1 MPIHTTQA
9 VVLRT
14 IEYSETSLIVWLY
27 TEELGR
33 IHVIAKGARRAR
45 STFEGAL
52 EPLVQ
57 GELVFYRKKK
67 ADTLDIAKEFD
78 PTDYH
83 RGLRRELPRLYR
95 GVYLA
100 ELMNE
105 LGEENAPNPRAW
117 QALTEGLNGLVHAP
131 SAALDIVLFHAELGL
146 LESAG
151 LQPALSECAACG
163 KPPAPSYPFSLQSG
177 GVLCDEHARRDP
189 SARRSSVGAVK
200 TLAAIVRGEKVQA
213 GPGVANQ
220 IRDLL
225 DPFLRHHLGK
235 ALRTTRYLRR
245 RRPAPIRPRVVTGGP
260 A

>member
-1 MPIHTTQA
+1 MPIHTTEA

-27 TEELGR
+27 TQSLGR
-33 IHVIAKGARRAR
+33 VHVIAKGARRAR

-52 EPLVQ
+52 EPLVR
-57 GELVFYRKKK
+57 GELVFYRKAK

-78 PTDYH
+78 PKDYH
-83 RGLRRELPRLYR
+83 RGLRCDLPRLYR

-105 LGEENAPNPRAW
+105 LGEDDVPNPSAWEAFCGGLQAMVRAKP
-117 QALTEGLNGLVHAP
+117 AELSTL
-131 SAALDIVLFHAELGL
+131 LFRAELGL

-151 LQPALSECAACG
+151 LHPALSQCAACG
-163 KPPAPSYPFSLQSG
+163 GPPEPSYPLSIEAG
-177 GVLCDEHARRDP
+177 GVLCAEHARRDP
-189 SARRSSVGAVK
+189 SARKTSVGAVK
-200 TLAAIVRGEKVQA
+200 TLAAIAAGELVQSGREIDGA
-213 GPGVANQ
+213 

-225 DPFLRHHLGK
+225 DRFIRHHLGK
-235 ALRTTRYLRR
+235 SLRTSSYLRR
-245 RRPAPIRPRVVTGGP
+245 RARPRARIPAGGP

>member
-9 VVLRT
+9 LVLRT

-27 TEELGR
+27 TQELGR
-33 IHVIAKGARRAR
+33 IHVIAKGARRTR

-52 EPLVQ
+52 EPLVE

-78 PTDYH
+78 PTNYH
-83 RGLRRELPRLYR
+83 RGLRRDLPRLYR

-100 ELMNE
+100 ELINE
-105 LGEENAPNPRAW
+105 LGEENAPNPKAW
-117 QALTEGLNGLVHAP
+117 SALTVGLNNLVHAP
-131 SAALDIVLFHAELGL
+131 DNQLDVVLFRAELGL

-151 LQPALSECAACG
+151 LQPSLSQCAACG
-163 KPPAPSYPFSLQSG
+163 APPAPTYPVSIPGG
-177 GVLCDEHARRDP
+177 GVLCEEHARSDP
-189 SARRSSVGAVK
+189 AARQTSPGAVK
-200 TLAAIVRGEKVQA
+200 TLAAIVRGDAVQS
-213 GPGVANQ
+213 GPGVNNQ

-245 RRPAPIRPRVVTGGP
+245 RARPVARPRVVTGGP